1 MTFSRYER
9 PARKNSEKVSARAVH
24 VASRTKAE
32 VGERFAQGKHDS
44 RRRRTRSRP
53 GSGDP
58 SDGQLG
64 RILPGRQREF
74 RLDIEQ
80 GAARGRRTRQWKSGS
95 FFAAKD
101 LKQWVMILVE
111 DPTSRQPI
119 TLRDFEG
126 FGQKFGAI
134 GERLGMNQNY
144 TGVLK

>member
-1 MTFSRYER
+1 MIRAAAE
-9 PARKNSEKVSARAVH
+9 PAPVREAAIQAMVNSEEFFPDDNENFGLTLNKEQQ
-24 VASRTKAE
+24 KAE
-32 VGERFAQGKHDS
+32 GRVLDPPELVG
-44 RRRRTRSRP
+44 
-53 GSGDP
+53 GDEKQIDVK
-58 SDGQLG
+58 DG
-64 RILPGRQREF
+64 
-74 RLDIEQ
+74 
-80 GAARGRRTRQWKSGS
+80 QWKSGS